1 MITIYTDG
9 ACSGNPGIGG
19 WGVVI
24 LNNPNQPVLLNGG
37 EENTTNN
44 RMELTAAIKAVS
56 YFDNKRDLE
65 IFTDSK
71 YLKDGIENWIHKW
84 KINNWKTTTK
94 KPVKNKDLWLKLDE
108 AIYHHNIKWNW
119 VKGHSDNLYNEK
131 ADGLARKYIEENI
144 Y

>member
-1 MITIYTDG
+1 MSADFEPQKALCSFPGDNDWPAPPTIT
-9 ACSGNPGIGG
+9 SKSK
-19 WGVVI
+19 V
-24 LNNPNQPVLLNGG
+24 Q
-37 EENTTNN
+37 
-44 RMELTAAIKAVS
+44 
-56 YFDNKRDLE
+56 

-119 VKGHSDNLYNEK
+119 VKGHSDNQYNEK